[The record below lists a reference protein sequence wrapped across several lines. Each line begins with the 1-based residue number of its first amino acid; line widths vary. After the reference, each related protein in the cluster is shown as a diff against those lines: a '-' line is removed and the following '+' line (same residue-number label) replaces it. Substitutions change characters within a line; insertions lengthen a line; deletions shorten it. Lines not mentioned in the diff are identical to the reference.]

1 MKGDVIVFSD
11 NSNLEDKTDV
21 IESMLLSELAADKK
35 MYPTAS
41 EWFAFYKSIMGNIGW
56 VSPASTGFTESTH
69 ESDDAKSHLHEVGK
83 VVVDK
88 IAKTAV
94 GNKFSSKLTNFFNGL
109 LNAGIESQELALFTE
124 EHGKD
129 EVRKNF
135 FLAGVVD
142 HDGNNPTLTLVA
154 IELNVDLSSA
164 QTLFCQAK
172 SFNYKVASYA
182 AQLNKVVFNWSKK
195 LLRPN
200 LETTFKPMFVLYLE
214 AAPRIQQHHQPV
226 LSYPPTL
233 LLVYFIYSSRLAL
246 SLFSKYFIKSCSES
260 RMSELIVKYIL
271 INLIT

>member
-83 VVVDK
+83 VVVDE

-154 IELNVDLSSA
+154 IELNVDLNSA

-182 AQLNKVVFNWSKK
+182 AQLNKVVFNTVKETIETK
-195 LLRPN
+195 LGDHLQTDVRPVSGSS
-200 LETTFKPMFVLYLE
+200 TTDSTTPPTCPVIPANSSPSIFYLQFQIGIVLILQVLY
-214 AAPRIQQHHQPV
+214 
-226 LSYPPTL
+226 
-233 LLVYFIYSSRLAL
+233 
-246 SLFSKYFIKSCSES
+246 K
-260 RMSELIVKYIL
+260 IL
-271 INLIT
+271 Q